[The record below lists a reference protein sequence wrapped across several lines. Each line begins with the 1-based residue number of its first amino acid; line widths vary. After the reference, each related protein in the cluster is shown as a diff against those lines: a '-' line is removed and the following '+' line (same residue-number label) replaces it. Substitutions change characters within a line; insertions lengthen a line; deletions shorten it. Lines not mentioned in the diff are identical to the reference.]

1 MWRIIDTKKCDIC
14 NIDEDIS
21 HLLYNCEIAN
31 SIWRILSKILQRNI
45 STTDVIISEH
55 CEPHIVDVITIICY
69 GIFKYWILSKDTKTK
84 RNVNTFLASLR
95 AYINY
100 KCMYDLHW
108 QKLYLNL

>member
-69 GIFKYWILSKDTKTK
+69 GILNIGFYQKIPKPREMLT
-84 RNVNTFLASLR
+84 LSLR
-95 AYINY
+95 LYALILTIDVCMTYTGKNY
-100 KCMYDLHW
+100 T
-108 QKLYLNL
+108 